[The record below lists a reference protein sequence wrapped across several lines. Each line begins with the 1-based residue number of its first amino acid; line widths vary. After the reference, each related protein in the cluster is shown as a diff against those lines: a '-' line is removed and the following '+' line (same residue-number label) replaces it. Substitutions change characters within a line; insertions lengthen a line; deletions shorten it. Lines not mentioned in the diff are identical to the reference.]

1 MADSRIFSGGDADH
15 AHEPGRRL
23 YNPYQDLQIPRQIVY
38 DLPTSPEILFH
49 EESIRQH
56 RSWGENLTYCTGV
69 GYLAGAVAGGSIG
82 LRDGLRTAEQGDSM
96 KLRINRVLNSS
107 GHTGRRLGNK
117 LGVVGLLY
125 AGMESGLVA
134 LRDKDDWMNSV
145 AAGLGT
151 GALFRAASGP
161 RSAAVAGAIG
171 GLMVGAAVAVKQVF
185 KRYVP
190 I

>member
-1 MADSRIFSGGDADH
+1 MADLRIYGGADAEQ
-15 AHEPGRRL
+15 AHEPGRKL
-23 YNPYQDLQIPRQIVY
+23 YNPYHDLQIPRQVMY
-38 DLPTSPEILFH
+38 NLPTSPEILFE

-69 GYLAGAVAGGSIG
+69 GYLAGAIAGGSIG
-82 LRDGLRTAEQGDSM
+82 LRDGLRSVEQGDSL
-96 KLRINRVLNSS
+96 KLQINRVLNSS
-107 GHTGRRLGNK
+107 GQTGRRIGNK

-134 LRDKDDWMNSV
+134 LRDRDDWMNSV

-151 GALFRAASGP
+151 GTLFRAASGP

-185 KRYVP
+185 KRYAP

>member
-1 MADSRIFSGGDADH
+1 MADSRIFSGGDADD

-49 EESIRQH
+49 EESTRQH

-69 GYLAGAVAGGSIG
+69 GYLAGAIAGGSIG
-82 LRDGLRTAEQGDSM
+82 LRDGLRAAEQGDSM
-96 KLRINRVLNSS
+96 KLRINRVLNAS